1 MKVGIIG
8 TAHMHVESYIRC
20 LKDLDVEITGVYD
33 RDTKKSEDVSRR
45 HQLMQL
51 NTVEELLESGC
62 DTVLICSENKYH
74 HDYAVAA
81 ANKKCHVIV
90 EKPMALS
97 IEEADSMIKATT
109 DNHVKLLVCH
119 PVRFAPTMQELKQA
133 VLAGELGEIYSINA
147 SNHGKVPGGWFV
159 EKEFSGGGAIVDHT
173 IHIAD
178 LVYWLFDLEIES
190 VWADS
195 MTAVSQIE
203 TEDSGLIHARF
214 KTGET
219 LSLDTSWNR
228 PANYPVWGDAILE
241 IVSEKGRT
249 VVDGFGRRAT
259 LYTSNQANNEWVF
272 YETDMDMAMIKV
284 FKDVIDTDKESPVD
298 GNAGKFTIELFEL
311 AYQSIEQGKRV
322 NK

>member
-1 MKVGIIG
+1 
-8 TAHMHVESYIRC
+8 
-20 LKDLDVEITGVYD
+20 
-33 RDTKKSEDVSRR
+33 
-45 HQLMQL
+45 
-51 NTVEELLESGC
+51 
-62 DTVLICSENKYH
+62 
-74 HDYAVAA
+74 
-81 ANKKCHVIV
+81 
-90 EKPMALS
+90 
-97 IEEADSMIKATT
+97 
-109 DNHVKLLVCH
+109 
-119 PVRFAPTMQELKQA
+119 
-133 VLAGELGEIYSINA
+133 
-147 SNHGKVPGGWFV
+147 
-159 EKEFSGGGAIVDHT
+159 
-173 IHIAD
+173 
-178 LVYWLFDLEIES
+178 
-190 VWADS
+190 

-259 LYTSNQANNEWVF
+259 LYTSDQTNNEWVF
-272 YETDMDMAMIKV
+272 YETDMDMAMVKV

>member
-147 SNHGKVPGGWFV
+147 SNHGKVPGGWF
-159 EKEFSGGGAIVDHT
+159 
-173 IHIAD
+173 
-178 LVYWLFDLEIES
+178 
-190 VWADS
+190 
-195 MTAVSQIE
+195 
-203 TEDSGLIHARF
+203 
-214 KTGET
+214 
-219 LSLDTSWNR
+219 
-228 PANYPVWGDAILE
+228 
-241 IVSEKGRT
+241 
-249 VVDGFGRRAT
+249 
-259 LYTSNQANNEWVF
+259 
-272 YETDMDMAMIKV
+272 
-284 FKDVIDTDKESPVD
+284 
-298 GNAGKFTIELFEL
+298 
-311 AYQSIEQGKRV
+311 
-322 NK
+322 

>member
-1 MKVGIIG
+1 
-8 TAHMHVESYIRC
+8 
-20 LKDLDVEITGVYD
+20 
-33 RDTKKSEDVSRR
+33 
-45 HQLMQL
+45 
-51 NTVEELLESGC
+51 
-62 DTVLICSENKYH
+62 
-74 HDYAVAA
+74 
-81 ANKKCHVIV
+81 
-90 EKPMALS
+90 
-97 IEEADSMIKATT
+97 
-109 DNHVKLLVCH
+109 
-119 PVRFAPTMQELKQA
+119 MQELKQA

-159 EKEFSGGGAIVDHT
+159 EKELSGGGAIVDHT

-178 LVYWLFDLEIES
+178 LIYWLFDLEIES

-259 LYTSNQANNEWVF
+259 LYTSDQTNNEWVF
-272 YETDMDMAMIKV
+272 YETDMDMAMVKV

>member
-1 MKVGIIG
+1 
-8 TAHMHVESYIRC
+8 
-20 LKDLDVEITGVYD
+20 
-33 RDTKKSEDVSRR
+33 
-45 HQLMQL
+45 
-51 NTVEELLESGC
+51 
-62 DTVLICSENKYH
+62 
-74 HDYAVAA
+74 
-81 ANKKCHVIV
+81 
-90 EKPMALS
+90 
-97 IEEADSMIKATT
+97 
-109 DNHVKLLVCH
+109 
-119 PVRFAPTMQELKQA
+119 
-133 VLAGELGEIYSINA
+133 
-147 SNHGKVPGGWFV
+147 
-159 EKEFSGGGAIVDHT
+159 EFSGGGAIVDHT

-311 AYQSIEQGKRV
+311 AYQAIEQGKRV